1 MACSWAIVLVVRRAI
16 IKVLRWHKKSTA
28 NKELNMDINTING
41 AIMRGGYSNDD
52 LNSIMDSVKYARS
65 KLGRAKLRSF
75 GVGDNVKFTSNR
87 NGQVYKGVVEG
98 VKIKNVI
105 VNTAMGRFRVPAN
118 MLESA

>member
-1 MACSWAIVLVVRRAI
+1 
-16 IKVLRWHKKSTA
+16 
-28 NKELNMDINTING
+28 MDINTING

-52 LNSIMDSVKYARS
+52 LNSIMDAVKYARS
-65 KLGRAKLRSF
+65 KLGRAKLRAF
-75 GVGDNVKFTSNR
+75 GVGDSVKFTSNR
-87 NGQVYKGVVEG
+87 NGKVYKGVVEG

>member
-1 MACSWAIVLVVRRAI
+1 
-16 IKVLRWHKKSTA
+16 
-28 NKELNMDINTING
+28 MDINTING

-52 LNSIMDSVKYARS
+52 LNSIMDAVKYARS

-75 GVGDNVKFTSNR
+75 GVGDAVKFTSNR
-87 NGQVYKGVVEG
+87 NGRVYQGVVEG

>member
-1 MACSWAIVLVVRRAI
+1 
-16 IKVLRWHKKSTA
+16 
-28 NKELNMDINTING
+28 MDINTING

-52 LNSIMDSVKYARS
+52 LNSIMDAVKFARS
-65 KLGRAKLRSF
+65 QLGRAKLRSF
-75 GVGDNVKFTSNR
+75 GIGDAVKFTSNK
-87 NGQVYKGVVEG
+87 NGRTYQGVVEG

>member
-1 MACSWAIVLVVRRAI
+1 
-16 IKVLRWHKKSTA
+16 
-28 NKELNMDINTING
+28 MDINTING

-52 LNSIMDSVKYARS
+52 LNSIMDAVKYARS
-65 KLGRAKLRSF
+65 KLGRAKLRAF
-75 GVGDNVKFTSNR
+75 GVGDSVKFTSNR
-87 NGQVYKGVVEG
+87 NGRVYQGVVEG

>member
-1 MACSWAIVLVVRRAI
+1 
-16 IKVLRWHKKSTA
+16 
-28 NKELNMDINTING
+28 MDINTING

-52 LNSIMDSVKYARS
+52 LNSIMDAVKYARS

-75 GVGDNVKFTSNR
+75 GVGDQVKFTSNK
-87 NGQVYKGVVEG
+87 NGRVYQGVVEG

>member
-1 MACSWAIVLVVRRAI
+1 
-16 IKVLRWHKKSTA
+16 
-28 NKELNMDINTING
+28 MDINTING

-52 LNSIMDSVKYARS
+52 LNSIMDAVKYARS

-75 GVGDNVKFTSNR
+75 GVGDSVKFTSNK
-87 NGQVYKGVVEG
+87 NGRVYQGVVEG

-105 VNTAMGRFRVPAN
+105 VNTSMGRFRVPAN

>member
-1 MACSWAIVLVVRRAI
+1 
-16 IKVLRWHKKSTA
+16 
-28 NKELNMDINTING
+28 MDINTING

-52 LNSIMDSVKYARS
+52 LNSIMDAVKYARS
-65 KLGRAKLRSF
+65 KLGRAKLRAF
-75 GVGDNVKFTSNR
+75 GVGDSVKFTSNK
-87 NGQVYKGVVEG
+87 NGRVYQGVVEG

>member
-1 MACSWAIVLVVRRAI
+1 
-16 IKVLRWHKKSTA
+16 
-28 NKELNMDINTING
+28 MDINTING

-52 LNSIMDSVKYARS
+52 LNSIMDAVKYARS

-75 GVGDNVKFTSNR
+75 GVGDSVKFTSNK
-87 NGQVYKGVVEG
+87 NGRVYQGVVEG

-105 VNTAMGRFRVPAN
+105 VNTSLGRFRVPAN

>member
-1 MACSWAIVLVVRRAI
+1 
-16 IKVLRWHKKSTA
+16 
-28 NKELNMDINTING
+28 MDINTING

-52 LNSIMDSVKYARS
+52 LNSIMDAVKFARS

-75 GVGDNVKFTSNR
+75 GVGDAVKFTSNK
-87 NGQVYKGVVEG
+87 NGRVYQGVVEG

-105 VNTAMGRFRVPAN
+105 VNTSLGRFRVPAN